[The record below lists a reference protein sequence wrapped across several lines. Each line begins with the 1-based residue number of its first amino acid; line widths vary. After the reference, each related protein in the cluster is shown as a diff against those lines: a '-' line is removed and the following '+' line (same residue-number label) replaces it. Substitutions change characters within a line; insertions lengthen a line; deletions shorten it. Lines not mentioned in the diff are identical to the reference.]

1 VLKRLISGGLTV
13 AALSCVR
20 AIAAD
25 GIIPLPVKAS
35 AAPYYDWTGFYVGGH
50 LGYATGYS
58 KWAATEAGADVP
70 SLAGSLDF
78 FRAFDGFKGTGSYY
92 IGLQAGYNYMF
103 PSRLVLGVEADVS
116 VPSVKK

>member
-35 AAPYYDWTGFYVGGH
+35 TAPYYDWTGFYIGGH
-50 LGYATGYS
+50 VGYS
-58 KWAATEAGADVP
+58 RGNARVT
-70 SLAGSLDF
+70 
-78 FRAFDGFKGTGSYY
+78 
-92 IGLQAGYNYMF
+92 
-103 PSRLVLGVEADVS
+103 LGDDD
-116 VPSVKK
+116 